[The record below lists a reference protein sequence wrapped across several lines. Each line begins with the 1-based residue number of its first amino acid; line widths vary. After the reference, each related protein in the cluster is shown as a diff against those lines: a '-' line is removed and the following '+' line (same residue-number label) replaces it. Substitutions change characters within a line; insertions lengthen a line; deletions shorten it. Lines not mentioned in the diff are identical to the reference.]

1 MIELYALTSPNVRK
15 VYIALEELELAYKEI
30 FVDVWKGDNYKP
42 EFRKLNPN
50 GKIPVIVD
58 HDGPGGRPYT
68 VFESGAI
75 LMYLADKTG
84 RLLPKDMAARYD
96 VIQWLMIQVSTVG
109 PMFGQL
115 THFKNF
121 APAGNHYG
129 LSRYQTEV
137 LRLYDLLE
145 NRLAGSNYLGG
156 PEYTIADIA
165 TFPWTAN
172 YKLQGIRLETRPNLS
187 RWYNAIAARPAVQR
201 ALKKVEAIKSS
212 RETASDEDKD
222 RFFGR
227 GRYTR
232 IPA

>member
-1 MIELYALTSPNVRK
+1 MIDLYALTSPNVRK
-15 VYIALEELELAYKEI
+15 VYIMLEELDLPYKEI
-30 FVDVWKGDNYKP
+30 FVDVWKGDNYQP
-42 EFRKLNPN
+42 EFCKLNPN

-84 RLLPKDMAARYD
+84 RLLPKDMAARYE
-96 VIQWLMIQVSTVG
+96 VIQWLMIQISTVG

-121 APAGNHYG
+121 APGNDYS
-129 LSRYQTEV
+129 LTRYQTEV

-145 NRLAGSNYLGG
+145 TRLGQSNYLGG
-156 PEYTIADIA
+156 SDYTIADIA

-172 YKLQGIRLETRPNLS
+172 HKVQGIRLETKPNLT
-187 RWYNAIAARPAVQR
+187 RWYKAIAARPAVQR

-212 RETASDEDKD
+212 RETATEDDKD

-227 GRYTR
+227 GRYAR
-232 IPA
+232 MPA

>member
-1 MIELYALTSPNVRK
+1 
-15 VYIALEELELAYKEI
+15 
-30 FVDVWKGDNYKP
+30 
-42 EFRKLNPN
+42 
-50 GKIPVIVD
+50 
-58 HDGPGGRPYT
+58 
-68 VFESGAI
+68 
-75 LMYLADKTG
+75 
-84 RLLPKDMAARYD
+84 
-96 VIQWLMIQVSTVG
+96 VG
-109 PMFGQL
+109 PLFGQL
-115 THFKNF
+115 THFRNF
-121 APAGNHYG
+121 APAGNDYS

-145 NRLAGSNYLGG
+145 NRLSASIYLGG

-172 YKLQGIRLETRPNLS
+172 YKLQGIRLEAKPNVA

-212 RETASDEDKD
+212 RETATEEDKD

-232 IPA
+232 VPA